1 MEAQRQRLGGRS
13 LDDSV
18 LPSQNNV
25 SFRCC
30 SIGFFGEI
38 LKFQNLHTQQTTMIN
53 NVSFDLFMFFCTFQ
67 IVMGFLQPEKKHNTH
82 RRQEP
87 QPGVPGLLGIP
98 GVPEVIAPSAPGIF
112 GMLGE
117 AFGVSH
123 ESWRLENPSDWIFLF
138 EGMDLF
144 VWKGNPLDGFP
155 STDIFK
161 VELVYEIII

>member
-67 IVMGFLQPEKKHNTH
+67 IVMGFLQPKKKHNTH

-123 ESWRLENPSDWIFLF
+123 ESWKP
-138 EGMDLF
+138 
-144 VWKGNPLDGFP
+144 
-155 STDIFK
+155 
-161 VELVYEIII
+161 